1 MNTLKKIY
9 ILSLMALLTGPSC
22 NKQLNENPQSIVTPD
37 FFKTAQ
43 GFQSGLDAA
52 YAGMRN
58 NWGTE
63 NLFTITCIGT
73 DEFITGNDGQGNN
86 INFYSSGYTPSD
98 GKLSPIWN
106 NCYTFI
112 NTCNG
117 LIDFGPAI
125 TGLDSAKKLTMLSE
139 AKFLRANYYFIL
151 VQFWGNVTLN
161 KHFQGTPTTAA
172 KRDPRSDV
180 YDFIVQ
186 DLKDAIAGLPASPTL
201 GSVAPGKATAAA
213 ARHILAKVYLTR
225 ASSPAAHAD
234 DYQNAFTLA
243 SGLINDRASL
253 GLDLLPDFGSVF
265 QEGNETNKEVLW
277 TVQHTSNIA
286 YNGSAS
292 QNSSGP
298 DNVLVHMW
306 VPKYETEVPGMT
318 RDILDGRPYIRAVPT
333 RWLTDTVFKERVNDT
348 RYNKT
353 FQTVWYANNAPGIPK
368 WPSPVPPGVDPSLAG
383 KSKFTLGDTACYMPG
398 VDVSDATIKATRYLL
413 IPPRKYNIK
422 LSPYMRK
429 YVDTKRPDMNSPSIR
444 PVIVWT
450 LSETYLIAAEAA
462 YMMNQLTTA
471 LGYINTIRERAAYPT
486 GNPAAMDVTEAD
498 LSLNFI
504 LDERSRELCGQMVR
518 WWDLVRT
525 HQLLPRVIAHNSDGR
540 ANIVPKDTLRPIPQT
555 QMNAVTSGDP
565 YGPMGDPLWN

>member
-1 MNTLKKIY
+1 MNSFKKIY
-9 ILSLMALLTGPSC
+9 ILPFLVLLLGPAC
-22 NKQLNENPQSIVTPD
+22 NKQLEEKPQSTLTPD
-37 FFKTAQ
+37 FFKTTQ

-58 NWGTE
+58 LWGTE

-86 INFYSSGYTPSD
+86 VNFYSSGYTPSD
-98 GKLSPIWN
+98 GKVTAIWN

-125 TGLDSAKKLTMLSE
+125 TGLDSAKKKEMLAE
-139 AKFLRANYYFIL
+139 AKFLRANYYFVL

-161 KHFQGTPTTAA
+161 KNFQGTPSTAA
-172 KRDPRSDV
+172 QRDPRADV

-186 DLKDAIAGLPASPTL
+186 DLQDAIAGLPASPVQGGVL
-201 GSVAPGKATAAA
+201 PGKATAAA
-213 ARHILAKVYLTR
+213 ARHLLAKVYLTR
-225 ASSPAAHAD
+225 ASSNAAHAD
-234 DYQNAFTLA
+234 DYQNAYTMA
-243 SGLINDRASL
+243 SELINDAPSL
-253 GLDLLPDFGSVF
+253 GLGLLEDFGDVF
-265 QEGNETNKEVLW
+265 KENNETNKEVLW
-277 TVQHTSNIA
+277 TVQHTSNLA
-286 YNGSAS
+286 YNGSTA

-306 VPKYETEVPGMT
+306 VPKYETEVPGMQ
-318 RDILDGRPYIRAVPT
+318 RNIVDGRPYIRAVPT
-333 RWLTDTVFKERVNDT
+333 RWLTDTVFRDKTDDT
-348 RYNKT
+348 RYGKT
-353 FQTVWYANNAPGIPK
+353 FQTVWYCNNAAGIPK
-368 WPSPVPPGVDPSLAG
+368 WPNPVPAGVDPSLAG
-383 KSKFTLGDTACYMPG
+383 KPKFTLGDTACYCPG
-398 VDVSDATIKATRYLL
+398 VDVSDATIAATRYLVL
-413 IPPRKYNIK
+413 PPRKYNIK
-422 LSPYMRK
+422 MGPYMKK
-429 YVDTKRPDMNSPSIR
+429 YVDTKRPDMNAPSIR

-462 YMMNQLTTA
+462 YMMGQPTTA

-486 GNPAAMDVTEAD
+486 GNATAMDVTEAD
-498 LSLNFI
+498 LSLDFI

-540 ANIVPKDTLRPIPQT
+540 ANIVAKDTLRPIPQT
-555 QMNAVTSGDP
+555 QMNAVTSGP
-565 YGPMGDPLWN
+565 AYGPMGDPLWN